1 MSIAVIPGAAT
12 RRRLFLALRPDGPA
26 CAQLTHL
33 LRGEPG
39 LIPVENWHLTLR
51 FFGSLNEGQFAALS
65 DFLSG
70 QIFQGGEWRGTHLGP
85 FPPGSNGR
93 LVALQGDSPR
103 WLQGLTLQLDAG
115 LSALGFEPRD
125 RAFLPH
131 VSLLHQPGYTTR
143 ELGPDALC
151 MSLQQMVL
159 YASLQND
166 KGVYY
171 TPLQTIRLI

>member
-1 MSIAVIPGAAT
+1 M
-12 RRRLFLALRPDGPA
+12 RHRLFLALRPDGA
-26 CAQLTHL
+26 SCRQLTHVL
-33 LRGEPG
+33 QGETG

-51 FFGSLNEGQFAALS
+51 FLGTLSEAQYAGLS
-65 DFLSG
+65 DFLNG
-70 QIFQGGEWRGTHLGP
+70 QVFQGGEWCGTYLGA

-93 LVALQGDSPR
+93 LVALQGESPAWMQR
-103 WLQGLTLQLDAG
+103 LIIQLDAG
-115 LSALGFEPRD
+115 LNTLGLGPRD

-131 VSLLHQPGYTTR
+131 VSLLHR
-143 ELGPDALC
+143 SDLARALGRDALC
-151 MSLQQMVL
+151 MPLQQMVL